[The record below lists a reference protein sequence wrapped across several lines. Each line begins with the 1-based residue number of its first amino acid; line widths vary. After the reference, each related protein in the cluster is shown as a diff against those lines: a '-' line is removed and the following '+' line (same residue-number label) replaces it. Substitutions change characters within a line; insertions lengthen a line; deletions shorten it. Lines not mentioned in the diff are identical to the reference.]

1 MPQITLEYSN
11 NLGASQAQALLQKIH
26 AMLHSQLGTE
36 VNNCKSR
43 VICYDHFMIGDG
55 GEGRAFVHLSVLILA
70 GRSPDQ
76 KDQCGKELLEL
87 LKLHYHTDLIKMN
100 LQITV
105 HLGEMERSDYF
116 KFTSENV

>member
-1 MPQITLEYSN
+1 
-11 NLGASQAQALLQKIH
+11 
-26 AMLHSQLGTE
+26 
-36 VNNCKSR
+36 
-43 VICYDHFMIGDG
+43 MIGDG